1 MRKTRLGA
9 FSAKIAKAKT
19 IRGDKASKYK
29 LFSTGAMPTLTYG
42 HQVAGWTPVIL
53 RTVRVKAAKA
63 LGIWSAGCDLDLI
76 WQLRPKEDP
85 LSLVAGGFS
94 LYCVEWW
101 NRSSTHLV
109 QPATLSAQVLAS
121 AARTAWQAVTDATFT
136 WKHCRGPIFNMCLWL
151 RLLGWTMVSPV

>member
-9 FSAKIAKAKT
+9 FRAKIAKAKT

-63 LGIWSAGCDLDLI
+63 LGIWSASCDLDLI

-85 LSLVAGGFS
+85 LSVVAGVF
-94 LYCVEWW
+94 
-101 NRSSTHLV
+101 
-109 QPATLSAQVLAS
+109 PF
-121 AARTAWQAVTDATFT
+121 TAWSGGTAPRPALCSQPCFL
-136 WKHCRGPIFNMCLWL
+136 HRF
-151 RLLGWTMVSPV
+151 LLQRPVLPGRR